1 MIEKTILSNLIYND
15 DFTRKA
21 LPFLEQEYFT
31 DIVVRKIYNLINDFH
46 LKYNQCPTKEAL
58 LVELDDSSGLSDD
71 QVDSA
76 KQRKGVMEISGF
88 SFREWMS
95 ATFDN
100 MFIINRSHIITV
112 SEIEGPIVDFYNE
125 SVFLSFVFYL

>member
-1 MIEKTILSNLIYND
+1 MDDEFIGTVKLITGEEIVSKVVY
-15 DFTRKA
+15 
-21 LPFLEQEYFT
+21 LEDE
-31 DIVVRKIYNLINDFH
+31 DKVMLENPL
-46 LKYNQCPTKEAL
+46 
-58 LVELDDSSGLSDD
+58 

-76 KQRKGVMEISGF
+76 RQRKGAMEISGF

-125 SVFLSFVFYL
+125 TLLRMENGKSLTGRGGKLPRGSGYLGSVKDMKKSLEDIFNKS